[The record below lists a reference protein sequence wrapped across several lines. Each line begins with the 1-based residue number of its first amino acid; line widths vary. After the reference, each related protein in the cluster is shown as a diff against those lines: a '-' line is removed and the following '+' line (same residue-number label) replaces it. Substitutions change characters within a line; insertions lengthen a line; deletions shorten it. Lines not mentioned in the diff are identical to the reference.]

1 MWERIAQ
8 IVRKE
13 FVQLLRSRRRRLAV
27 FIPPLLQL
35 FVFGYAVNLDVDNI
49 RIGWMDEDRTPASR
63 NLLAGF
69 QGSTRFHIVAEPAN
83 DEQAQRLLEQGDAH
97 AVLRVLHGFAA
108 SLERGHPAAVQ
119 LLVDGTNSNTA
130 SLISGYSQQI
140 VVAYAIPVVRK
151 QQQNMFLT
159 LAASGNSGRTSMK
172 TPRLDVQTRVW
183 FNADLLSRNY
193 FVPGVIVNIIMLVTV
208 MLTAMA
214 VVRERELGTME
225 QLMVTPIRPVEFILG
240 KTLPAAFIGLVDM
253 GLVISGAL
261 LVFHIPFR
269 GNPLLLLLCV
279 ILFLFTTLG
288 AGLLMSTISNT
299 QQQAMMT
306 SFMFATPAFMLSGF
320 AFPIRNMPVAVQYL
334 TYLNPLRYFME
345 IVRSIFLKGTG
356 ASVLWPQMLAMLA
369 FGVSMLLLSTSRF
382 RKRLD

>member
-13 FVQLLRSRRRRLAV
+13 FIQLLRDRRRRLAV
-27 FIPPLLQL
+27 FIPPVLQL
-35 FVFGYAVNLDVDNI
+35 MVFGYAVNLDVDNI
-49 RIGWMDEDRTPASR
+49 RIGWMDLDNTPASR

-69 QGSTRFHIVAEPAN
+69 QGSPRYHIIALPAN
-83 DEQAQRLLEQGDAH
+83 EQEAENLLDSGDAH
-97 AVLRVLHGFAA
+97 AVLRVLPGFAKD
-108 SLERGHPAAVQ
+108 LERGRPAGVQ

-140 VVAYAIPVVRK
+140 VAAFATPVVRK
-151 QQQNMFLT
+151 QQQNMLLT
-159 LAASGNSGRTSMK
+159 LATSGNTAGTSMK
-172 TPRLDVQTRVW
+172 APRLNVDTRVW

-225 QLMVTPIRPVEFILG
+225 QLMVTPIRPFEFILG
-240 KTLPAAFIGLVDM
+240 KTLPAAFIGLIDM
-253 GLVISGAL
+253 SMVVAGAL
-261 LVFHIPFR
+261 LVFKVPFR
-269 GNPLLLLLCV
+269 GNPLVLLTCV

-345 IVRSIFLKGTG
+345 IVRSLFLKGAG
-356 ASVLWPQMLAMLA
+356 VEVLWHQMLAMLI
-369 FGVSMLLLSTSRF
+369 FGVTMLTLSTSRF

>member
-49 RIGWMDEDRTPASR
+49 RLGWMDEDHTPASR

-69 QGSTRFHIVAEPAN
+69 QGSTRFHIVALPAN
-83 DEQAQRLLEQGDAH
+83 DEQAQGLLERGDAH
-97 AVLRVLHGFAA
+97 AVLRVLPGFAE
-108 SLERGHPAAVQ
+108 SLERGRQAGVQ

-140 VVAYAIPVVRK
+140 AAAFATPVVRK
-151 QQQNMFLT
+151 QQQSVFMT
-159 LAASGNSGRTSMK
+159 LAASGNTGSTSMK
-172 TPRLDVQTRVW
+172 TPRLNVQTRVW

-225 QLMVTPIRPVEFILG
+225 QLMVTPIRPIEFILG
-240 KTLPAAFIGLVDM
+240 KTLPAAFIGLIDT
-253 GLVISGAL
+253 GLVVTGAL
-261 LVFHIPFR
+261 VVFHIPFR
-269 GNPLLLLLCV
+269 GNPFLLLLCV

-320 AFPIRNMPVAVQYL
+320 AFPIRNMPVAVQYF

-345 IVRSIFLKGTG
+345 IVRTLFLKGTG
-356 ASVLWPQMLAMLA
+356 VAVLWPQMLAMLV
-369 FGVSMLLLSTSRF
+369 FGISMILLSTSRF